1 MNIQYTGKVKNHFLI
16 SIKNLLLTIVTLGIY
31 RFWGKTNLRSYIWSH
46 FEVFNHPFIYHG
58 TAIELLKAFLKVIPF
73 YLLFLVI
80 SNTLPWLVAFFGLDQ
95 KIILLS
101 ILAGIFY
108 GGIFL
113 GFIWIIEF
121 AIYSKHQYLYSRT
134 TWQGIRFSLKG
145 KRIAY
150 ANLALKIFLKS
161 LITLG
166 LKDHVYFITKN
177 QFMYNNT
184 SWGNI
189 PLTFSGDAKDL
200 KRMNYITW
208 LLTIPTFY
216 MSRIYFMIYCNR
228 YAMNHL
234 AMASVK
240 LKVNYTVPALLWFC
254 FVNLLITICSLGM
267 AFPYIIYR
275 QLKFMQKYYDLEGAQ
290 DSLLAEQSTDETTG
304 QDGAAALF
312 DIADF
317 GI

>member
-1 MNIQYTGKVKNHFLI
+1 MNIQYTGKVRDHFLI

-31 RFWGKTNLRSYIWSH
+31 RFWGKTKMRSYIWSH
-46 FEVFNHPFIYHG
+46 FEVFNHPLIYHG
-58 TAIELLKAFLKVIPF
+58 TAIELLKAFLKVILF
-73 YLLFLVI
+73 YLLFVVA
-80 SNTLPWLVAFFGLDQ
+80 SNILPWLIIFFGGPNQ
-95 KIILLS
+95 TITIALS
-101 ILAGIFY
+101 AIFY
-108 GGIFL
+108 ATVFL

-145 KRIAY
+145 DRVAY

-166 LKDHVYFITKN
+166 LKDHFYFITKN
-177 QFMYNNT
+177 QFIYNNT
-184 SWGNI
+184 SWGNV
-189 PLTFSGDAKDL
+189 PLTFTGDAKDL

-208 LLTIPTFY
+208 LLIVPTFY

-228 YAMNHL
+228 YAMNNL
-234 AMASVK
+234 AMAGVK
-240 LKVNYTVPALLWFC
+240 LKVNYTVPALLWFSI
-254 FVNLLITICSLGM
+254 VNLLITICSLGM
-267 AFPYIIYR
+267 AIPYVIYR

>member
-1 MNIQYTGKVKNHFLI
+1 MNIQYTGKVENHFLI
-16 SIKNLLLTIVTLGIY
+16 SIENLLLTILTFGIY

-46 FEVFNHPFIYHG
+46 FEVLNHPFIYHG
-58 TAIELLKAFLKVIPF
+58 TAIELLKAFLKVILF
-73 YLLFLVI
+73 YLLFVVI
-80 SNTLPWLVAFFGLDQ
+80 SNAIPWWIISFGGPNQTITIVLTV
-95 KIILLS
+95 
-101 ILAGIFY
+101 IFY
-108 GGIFL
+108 AAIFL

-145 KRIAY
+145 ERTAY
-150 ANLALKIFLKS
+150 ANLAFKIFLKS

-166 LKDHVYFITKN
+166 LKDHIYFITKN
-177 QFMYNNT
+177 QFIYNNT
-184 SWGNI
+184 SWGNV
-189 PLTFSGDAKDL
+189 PLIFTGAAEDL
-200 KRMNYITW
+200 KKMNYITW

-216 MSRIYFMIYCNR
+216 MSRIYFMIYSIR

-234 AMASVK
+234 AMAGVK
-240 LKVNYTVPALLWFC
+240 LKVSYTVPVLLRFC
-254 FVNLLITICSLGM
+254 IANLLITIFSLGM
-267 AFPYIIYR
+267 ATPYVTYR

-290 DSLLAEQSTDETTG
+290 DSLSAEQSTDETAG